1 MIPQEEYPDSFLII
15 NTASSAERMNSTAN
29 TPQKATLQLLGIGS
43 SDDRALM
50 QNVRQA
56 LEQLS
61 LDMTVEEIRDINAM
75 LEYGISGIPAL
86 LVDDKVIFQKVV
98 PSVEDIRIVLSVL
111 LGKQESAQEPYQRIL
126 VPTDFSEASV
136 NAFRYA
142 RELAVPLGAHVHLV
156 HIHQPPLDMGGTM
169 VSRQVPDVLQEKEE
183 RLAKVIS
190 QKTKLSAKAKKV
202 SVTSEVIVGFV
213 VDELRRASA
222 QETDLMV
229 MGMTGDNGLLEKWLG
244 TTATE
249 LSRRA
254 ACPVL
259 LIPDRVKYRPPS
271 EIVYASA
278 YAPGEEQLLPGILG
292 FANYFDAT
300 LHFVHIEEVKSRP
313 TYSVQ
318 QVPVFLPHRDQE
330 VRLRLSTVNSKDVLT
345 GLEQYSTDHESDLLV
360 MARPRRSAFE
370 DFFHRSTTRKMIL
383 QAATPLLIMHYER
396 D

>member
-1 MIPQEEYPDSFLII
+1 
-15 NTASSAERMNSTAN
+15 MNLTVN
-29 TPQKATLQLLGIGS
+29 NQQKATLQLLGIGS

-56 LEQLS
+56 LQQLS
-61 LDMTVEEIRDINAM
+61 MDVAVEEIRDINAM
-75 LEYGISGIPAL
+75 LEHGISGIPAL

-111 LGKQESAQEPYQRIL
+111 LGKQETAQESYQRIL
-126 VPTDFSEASV
+126 VPTDFSEASI

-142 RELAVPLGAHVHLV
+142 CELAVPLQAHVHLV
-156 HIHQPPLDMGGTM
+156 HIHQPTIDMGGAVM
-169 VSRQVPDVLQEKEE
+169 SRQAPVFLQEKEE
-183 RLAKVIS
+183 QLGQVMDL
-190 QKTKLSAKAKKV
+190 QQKLSSKARKV
-202 SVTSEVIVGFV
+202 PVTSEVIVGFV

-222 QETDLMV
+222 QKNDLMV
-229 MGMTGDNGLLEKWLG
+229 MGMIGDNGLLEKWLG

-259 LIPDRVKYRPPS
+259 LIPDHFQYHPPR

-278 YAPGEEQLLPGILG
+278 YAPGEEQLLPNVLG
-292 FANYFDAT
+292 FANQFDAT

-318 QVPVFLPHRDQE
+318 QVPVFLPHQDQQ
-330 VRLRLSTVNSKDVLT
+330 VKLQLSTVNSKDVLT
-345 GLEQYSTDHESDLLV
+345 GLERYSTDHASDLLV
-360 MARPRRSAFE
+360 MATPRRSPLG

-383 QAATPLLIMHYER
+383 QTATPLLIMHYER

>member
-1 MIPQEEYPDSFLII
+1 
-15 NTASSAERMNSTAN
+15 MNSTVN
-29 TPQKATLQLLGIGS
+29 NQEKVTLQLLGIGS

-56 LEQLS
+56 LQQLS
-61 LDMTVEEIRDINAM
+61 MDLAVEEIRDINAM
-75 LEYGISGIPAL
+75 IKHGISGIPAL

-111 LGKQESAQEPYQRIL
+111 LGKSETAKYSFQRIL

-142 RELAVPLGAHVHLV
+142 CQLAAPLQAHVHLV
-156 HIHQPPLDMGGTM
+156 HIHQPPIDMGGTM
-169 VSRQVPDVLQEKEE
+169 VSRQAPDPLKDKEK
-183 RLAKVIS
+183 RLAKVITQ
-190 QKTKLSAKAKKV
+190 QKKLSAKAKKV
-202 SVTSEVIVGFV
+202 PVTSEVIVGFV

-222 QETDLMV
+222 QKADLMI

-254 ACPVL
+254 ECPVL
-259 LIPDRVKYRPPS
+259 LIPDRVRFKPPQ

-278 YAPGEEQLLPGILG
+278 YTPGEEQVLPNILG
-292 FANYFDAT
+292 FATQFDAA

-318 QVPVFLPHRDQE
+318 QIPVFLPHQDQE
-330 VRLRLSTVNSKDVLT
+330 VKLHLSTVNSKDVLT
-345 GLEQYSTDHESDLLV
+345 GLEKYSSDHESDLLV
-360 MARPRRSAFE
+360 MATPRRSAIS

-383 QAATPLLIMHYER
+383 QAATPLLVMHYER